1 MEPCQKLHTPFD
13 MQMLCPN
20 LRLTH
25 ALQRLLK
32 GLALACS
39 FGLASLTW
47 ASSSELTSQ
56 AHQWVVQQYGVK
68 PQQVRVAPPDERI
81 NIQPCPAR
89 WQFDQPFNHDTT
101 VRARCSQP
109 SRQVFLRVEVQGH
122 NTSAQATRADN
133 PIEKQAAAT
142 RTVVVTTTVLAR
154 GTRLQADHLS
164 LQTVPA
170 QGQNAMALEQIDD
183 ALDAELTRNLPAGSV
198 LRLQDLRPALLVRKG
213 HWVHL
218 NWEPTKGFQIA
229 VKLEAL
235 QDGRMGETIRLINRE
250 SGKVINAMVTGPN
263 TAQGL

>member
-1 MEPCQKLHTPFD
+1 

-20 LRLTH
+20 RRFH
-25 ALQRLLK
+25 SSLQRMLQ
-32 GLALACS
+32 GLALALWAG
-39 FGLASLTW
+39 FAGLSW

-56 AHQWVVQQYGVK
+56 AHQWATQQYGVK

-81 NIQPCPAR
+81 NIQPCTTR
-89 WQFDQPFNHDTT
+89 WQFDQPFNNDTT

-109 SRQVFLRVEVQGH
+109 NRQVFLRVEVAGH
-122 NTSAQATRADN
+122 NTSAQATRADT
-133 PIEKQAAAT
+133 PSEKQPAAT
-142 RTVVVTTTVLAR
+142 RTVVVTNTVLAR
-154 GTRLQADHLS
+154 GTRLQAEHLS

-170 QGQNAMALEQIDD
+170 QGQNAMAVMQIED
-183 ALDAELTRNLPAGSV
+183 AVDAELTRNLPAGSV
-198 LRLQDLRPALLVRKG
+198 LRLQDLRPALMVRKG

-250 SGKVINAMVTGPN
+250 SGKVLNAMVTGPN